1 MAVLLPFD
9 DLRKELLFSVSRSS
23 GPGGQHVNKV
33 STKVTLKFDVN
44 GSRVLTEDQKILL
57 SQKLGSSL
65 TKDGC
70 IVLSAQEKRSQL
82 TNKEEVVNKLESMLI
97 KALTPRKKRKPTK
110 PTKGSNEKRITRKKR
125 DSEKK
130 ARRRESF

>member
-1 MAVLLPFD
+1 MTALFSLD
-9 DLRKELLFSVSRSS
+9 DLAKEFLFSVSRSS

-44 GSRVLTEDQKILL
+44 GSTVLTHDQKSLIL
-57 SQKLGSSL
+57 QKLRSSL

-82 TNKEEVVNKLESMLI
+82 ANKEAVVNKLESMLTR
-97 KALTPRKKRKPTK
+97 ALTPRKTRKATK
-110 PTKGSNEKRITRKKR
+110 PTKRSNEKRITEKKR